1 MTKITEKSNK
11 QDVQM
16 HIDKAYEIIKDS
28 LPVGYVEK
36 VLSKLKSDKTLN
48 AGTVRNI
55 KNRIS
60 KYPFSRLD
68 VLNALVEVANEYQA
82 SVQKLAN
89 NLKTDN

>member
-1 MTKITEKSNK
+1 MTKIIQKSNK
-11 QDVQM
+11 QDVQT

-36 VLSKLKSDKTLN
+36 VMSKLKDDETLN
-48 AGTVRNI
+48 PGTVRNI

-68 VLNALVEVANEYQA
+68 VLNALVEVAIEYQS
-82 SVQKLAN
+82 SVQKLAK
-89 NLKTDN
+89 NLNTDN